1 MDMHVL
7 GTQGKDSTRTNVNL
21 GDEMSRVM
29 QSNTVYRGAAT
40 RPVKQHLSTTLWS
53 ILTIEPERKDAGDDI
68 IRHVVAPLSSQLRV
82 GEGGRFR
89 LSRSLESDRRAV
101 LLHLLATDDVA
112 TRLWKFAHALADEN
126 VATLGAV
133 KISHSPG
140 LVYPPR
146 PGEAVPEVVESAL
159 ARFGGTKGLDLVTE
173 VGEVSMD
180 LTLWAVNRFPSLNTR
195 SMLAALL
202 LFDAGHAMMRGPRSA
217 VWPDCRTTSWDF
229 FWNAHLHACTG
240 SFGPH
245 AAQAR
250 RAMRTRIAPRVMPA
264 HRVMAALASEPAVD
278 VWRKRWAR
286 AMDEYL
292 YRADK
297 HRVSR
302 SAQQLAMEA
311 SQHALYGLGF
321 ALREQATLGLYAR
334 AWSKEI
340 EAQYSGEE
348 HSLQPSKR

>member
-1 MDMHVL
+1 
-7 GTQGKDSTRTNVNL
+7 
-21 GDEMSRVM
+21 MSRVM
-29 QSNTVYRGAAT
+29 QSNTVHRGAAT
-40 RPVKQHLSTTLWS
+40 RPGKQHPSTTLWS
-53 ILTIEPERKDAGDDI
+53 ILTIEPERKNVGDDI
-68 IRHVVAPLSSQLRV
+68 IRHVVAPLSSQLRA

-89 LSRSLESDRRAV
+89 LSRSPESDRHAV

-112 TRLWKFAHALADEN
+112 KRLWKFAHALADEN
-126 VATLGAV
+126 VATLGTV

-140 LVYPPR
+140 LVYPPP
-146 PGEAVPEVVESAL
+146 PGAPVPEVVEAAF
-159 ARFGGTKGLDLVTE
+159 ARFGGPKGLDLATE
-173 VGEVSMD
+173 IGEVSMD

-217 VWPDCRTTSWDF
+217 VWPDRRTTSWDF
-229 FWNAHLHACTG
+229 YWNAHLHACTG

-278 VWRKRWAR
+278 IWRKRWAR

-297 HRVSR
+297 QRVSR
-302 SAQQLAMEA
+302 SAQQLAMGA
-311 SQHALYGLGF
+311 SQHALNGLGF
-321 ALREQATLGLYAR
+321 ALREQAALGLYAR
-334 AWSKEI
+334 AWSKDI

-348 HSLQPSKR
+348 HSSQPSKQGKK